1 MIKCI
6 FSSCSTIFFFT
17 NLFRFY
23 FISVFL
29 TLWLFYPH
37 FISQIL
43 TRWKK
48 EVCILLHMHFVH
60 FELQIQFPSFPQY
73 VAATVMGFT
82 IAFHRSHLLLL
93 AAYFFFISIY
103 LSFRRNWIILK
114 MFWFFFLLI
123 SSMHLTSFILNYLYF
138 YNIFYLLVY
147 LKILLVS
154 Q

>member
-1 MIKCI
+1 MIKCH
-6 FSSCSTIFFFT
+6 FFFLQHFFFFT
-17 NLFRFY
+17 NLFKFY

-82 IAFHRSHLLLL
+82 IAFHRSHLLLH
-93 AAYFFFISIY
+93 AAYFFSISIH
-103 LSFRRNWIILK
+103 LSFRKRWIILK
-114 MFWFFFLLI
+114 MYFFFLI